1 MEFDR
6 KHGVENRVAGRS
18 LVVADRLGGTFSA
31 SPVAAEGRIYFVS
44 DNGETV
50 VIEAGPVFKILARN
64 PLGEKVQASPA
75 ISKGKIFIRGEKH
88 LFAIGTN

>member
-1 MEFDR
+1 
-6 KHGVENRVAGRS
+6 VA
-18 LVVADRLGGTFSA
+18 
-31 SPVAAEGRIYFVS
+31 